1 MPHRTRQI
9 RCIGCGLIPGRC
21 ICKELPRVRLPW
33 RVLVL
38 QHRREAHKPTNTA
51 RLLAR
56 TVENCSIVQVTTR
69 DRSWSPALLG
79 PEDEVRWVLFPS
91 TGAPPVERRHLEE
104 WSQRPTCLIL
114 VDGSWRQAGRIV
126 RRATGLADLPHL
138 SLPLGPPSRW
148 PIRRAPRSD
157 QLCTFEAL
165 VRLVA
170 LQPER
175 AAAHELE
182 RAFQIVLAAQHPTR
196 HIDGFRGRAD
206 SAELLGREPP
216 RSRVSATP

>member
-1 MPHRTRQI
+1 V
-9 RCIGCGLIPGRC
+9 IPSRC
-21 ICKELPRVRLPW
+21 ICALLPRVQLPW

-38 QHRREAHKPTNTA
+38 QHRREACKPTNTA

-56 TVENCSIVQVTTR
+56 TVEGCSIVQVTTR
-69 DRSWSPALLG
+69 ERSWTPTLLG
-79 PEDEVRWVLFPS
+79 PEDEERWVLFPS
-91 TGAPPVERRHLEE
+91 TEAPPVERRHLER

-126 RRATGLADLPHL
+126 RRAAGVVDLPRV
-138 SLPLGPPSRW
+138 SLPPGGPSRW
-148 PIRRAPRSD
+148 PIRRAPRPD

-170 LQPER
+170 LQPEL

-182 RAFQIVLAAQHPTR
+182 RAFQVVLAAQHPTA
-196 HIDGFRGRAD
+196 GGR
-206 SAELLGREPP
+206 
-216 RSRVSATP
+216 RSPFSRALP